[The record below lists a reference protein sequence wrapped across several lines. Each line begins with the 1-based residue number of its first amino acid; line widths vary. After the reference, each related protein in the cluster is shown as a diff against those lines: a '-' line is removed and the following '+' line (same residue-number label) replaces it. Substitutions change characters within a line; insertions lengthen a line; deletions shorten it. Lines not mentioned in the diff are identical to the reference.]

1 MNERSLMVN
10 FQARGIPMTTNNL
23 RLEQRREQIIQ
34 AALGCFIERGFHQT
48 GMRDIAA
55 AAG

>member
-1 MNERSLMVN
+1 MSINHN
-10 FQARGIPMTTNNL
+10 
-23 RLEQRREQIIQ
+23 RLEQRRELIIQ

-55 AAG
+55 AAGVSLGNLYNH